1 VGDRA
6 PSPMVKRFII
16 AKCATS
22 HEPSMVKRFTIGKCP
37 RLLQRAIVKRFII
50 DERARRSGV
59 CRR

>member
-1 VGDRA
+1 
-6 PSPMVKRFII
+6 MVKRFII

-22 HEPSMVKRFTIGKCP
+22 HETSMVKRFTIGKCP